1 MMSQKPTSNFDD
13 MDFDELEALLGDA
26 GNFDGSDSNPVI
38 PSTGSGNTTS
48 STPASSTDDF
58 DELENMLQSAFAKDV
73 GPIKTKAPIRQPVTT
88 RKPRLTDSTMRV
100 DVKYLDSLNNLVGEL
115 VVNRN
120 LLEQDQERLQQ
131 FITNLLHQVQLLSD
145 VSQRMRDQYDR
156 SLL

>member
-1 MMSQKPTSNFDD
+1 
-13 MDFDELEALLGDA
+13 
-26 GNFDGSDSNPVI
+26 
-38 PSTGSGNTTS
+38 
-48 STPASSTDDF
+48 
-58 DELENMLQSAFAKDV
+58 
-73 GPIKTKAPIRQPVTT
+73 
-88 RKPRLTDSTMRV
+88 MRV

-156 SLL
+156 SLLEASLTAGRGRSFSSFETSSYSGDGSSSNS